1 MARDPRYDILFE
13 SVKIGPVTSR
23 NRFYQVPHCDA
34 HGHNM
39 PHGDAAHRRTKAEGG
54 WGVICTEQCSIHPT
68 SDGAPYGETRIWD
81 DGHARQLSLLVDA
94 VHEHGALAGIELAH
108 NGPALPNRMSREV
121 PIGPSSM
128 PVHYNWDPITA
139 RAMDLEDIRDLR
151 RWQADA
157 AKRAASV
164 GFDIV
169 YVYAGHGL
177 GMGQFFLSRHT
188 NHRTD
193 EYGGSLEN
201 RARLIGEMLED
212 TLEAVGQTC
221 GVAFRF
227 SVDEMIG
234 AEGITWQDE
243 GQAVVEMY
251 AELPHLWDVNIS
263 DWKWDSGVSRYFDE
277 GWQEPYIA
285 FVKQKTTKP
294 VVGVGRFTSP
304 DTMVDQINRGIVDII
319 GAARPSIADP
329 FLPTKIYEGRNED
342 IRECIGCNICV
353 ASETTVGRFRCTQ
366 NPTAGEEY
374 RRGWHPEKIDPKPEG
389 NEDGVLVIGAGPA
402 GLEAARALGMRG
414 YDVHLVEARVEVG
427 GRVIKEARLPG
438 LAAWGRVASYRDIQ
452 IGKLKNV
459 EVHLNTELSAKDVL
473 EYGAEVVV
481 VATGSTWRQDGC
493 SHTNTH
499 AIPGSDGE
507 NVFTPD
513 AVMAGAEVKGPVVV
527 FDDDHYYMAAVIAE
541 KLRKEGNEVTFV
553 TPLMELARWGENTLE
568 FEFTMER
575 IHGLGIE
582 VITDHNITNIGGNG
596 VDIVHLYADKGT
608 RTIPCKS
615 TVLVASRL
623 PNDALYR
630 ELAADP
636 AALEAAGI
644 TTLERIGDCFSPGAI
659 QVSTHA
665 GHKFARELDA
675 GPRPE
680 VSYKLE
686 RVALEHEISVA

>member
-304 DTMVDQINRGIVDII
+304 DTMVDQINRVSSTSSAPPGPRSPIPSCPRKSTR
-319 GAARPSIADP
+319 AATRTSA
-329 FLPTKIYEGRNED
+329 N
-342 IRECIGCNICV
+342 
-353 ASETTVGRFRCTQ
+353 ASAATSVLR
-366 NPTAGEEY
+366 
-374 RRGWHPEKIDPKPEG
+374 PKPPS
-389 NEDGVLVIGAGPA
+389 GASVAPKTRP
-402 GLEAARALGMRG
+402 RA
-414 YDVHLVEARVEVG
+414 
-427 GRVIKEARLPG
+427 
-438 LAAWGRVASYRDIQ
+438 
-452 IGKLKNV
+452 KN
-459 EVHLNTELSAKDVL
+459 T
-473 EYGAEVVV
+473 V
-481 VATGSTWRQDGC
+481 VAGTPRRS
-493 SHTNTH
+493 
-499 AIPGSDGE
+499 IPS
-507 NVFTPD
+507 PR
-513 AVMAGAEVKGPVVV
+513 A
-527 FDDDHYYMAAVIAE
+527 
-541 KLRKEGNEVTFV
+541 
-553 TPLMELARWGENTLE
+553 
-568 FEFTMER
+568 
-575 IHGLGIE
+575 
-582 VITDHNITNIGGNG
+582 
-596 VDIVHLYADKGT
+596 T
-608 RTIPCKS
+608 RTACS
-615 TVLVASRL
+615 
-623 PNDALYR
+623 
-630 ELAADP
+630 
-636 AALEAAGI
+636 
-644 TTLERIGDCFSPGAI
+644 
-659 QVSTHA
+659 
-665 GHKFARELDA
+665 
-675 GPRPE
+675 
-680 VSYKLE
+680 
-686 RVALEHEISVA
+686 

>member
-1 MARDPRYDILFE
+1 M
-13 SVKIGPVTSR
+13 
-23 NRFYQVPHCDA
+23 
-34 HGHNM
+34 
-39 PHGDAAHRRTKAEGG
+39 
-54 WGVICTEQCSIHPT
+54 
-68 SDGAPYGETRIWD
+68 
-81 DGHARQLSLLVDA
+81 
-94 VHEHGALAGIELAH
+94 
-108 NGPALPNRMSREV
+108 
-121 PIGPSSM
+121 
-128 PVHYNWDPITA
+128 
-139 RAMDLEDIRDLR
+139 
-151 RWQADA
+151 
-157 AKRAASV
+157 
-164 GFDIV
+164 
-169 YVYAGHGL
+169 
-177 GMGQFFLSRHT
+177 
-188 NHRTD
+188 
-193 EYGGSLEN
+193 
-201 RARLIGEMLED
+201 
-212 TLEAVGQTC
+212 
-221 GVAFRF
+221 
-227 SVDEMIG
+227 
-234 AEGITWQDE
+234 
-243 GQAVVEMY
+243 
-251 AELPHLWDVNIS
+251 
-263 DWKWDSGVSRYFDE
+263 
-277 GWQEPYIA
+277 
-285 FVKQKTTKP
+285 
-294 VVGVGRFTSP
+294 
-304 DTMVDQINRGIVDII
+304 
-319 GAARPSIADP
+319 
-329 FLPTKIYEGRNED
+329 
-342 IRECIGCNICV
+342 
-353 ASETTVGRFRCTQ
+353 
-366 NPTAGEEY
+366 
-374 RRGWHPEKIDPKPEG
+374 
-389 NEDGVLVIGAGPA
+389 LVIGAGPA

>member
-1 MARDPRYDILFE
+1 MRRPR
-13 SVKIGPVTSR
+13 P
-23 NRFYQVPHCDA
+23 QHAPW
-34 HGHNM
+34 
-39 PHGDAAHRRTKAEGG
+39 RRRAPGREGRGG
-54 WGVICTEQCSIHPT
+54 WGVISTEQCSIHPT

-81 DGHARQLSLLVDA
+81 DRHARQLGLLVDA
-94 VHEHGALAGIELAH
+94 VHEHGTLAAIELAH

-121 PIGPSSM
+121 PIGPSSF
-128 PVHYNWDPITA
+128 PVHYNWDPISA
-139 RAMDLEDIRDLR
+139 RAMDLEDIRELR
-151 RWQADA
+151 RWHADA
-157 AKRAASV
+157 AKRAAGV
-164 GFDIV
+164 GFDVV

-177 GMGQFFLSRHT
+177 GMGQFFLSPHT

-212 TLEAVGQTC
+212 TLEAVGQQC

-227 SVDEMIG
+227 AVDEMIG
-234 AEGITWQDE
+234 DEGITWQEE

-263 DWKWDSGVSRYFDE
+263 DWKYDSGTSRFYPE
-277 GWQEPYIA
+277 ASHEPYIA

-304 DTMVDQINRGIVDII
+304 DTMVDQINRGIIDII

-329 FLPTKIYEGRNED
+329 FLPKKIEGGRNED
-342 IRECIGCNICV
+342 IRECIGCNICIS
-353 ASETTVGRFRCTQ
+353 SETTVGRFRCTQ

-374 RRGWHPEKIDPKPEG
+374 RRGWHPERIPEKG
-389 NEDGVLVIGAGPA
+389 SDDGVLVIGAGPA
-402 GLEAARALGMRG
+402 GLECSRALGQRG
-414 YDVHLVEARVEVG
+414 YDVHLVEAGPEVG
-427 GRVIKEARLPG
+427 GRAARESRLPG

-452 IGKLKNV
+452 IGKMKNV
-459 EVHLNTELSAKDVL
+459 EVHLNTELSAADVL

-481 VATGSTWRQDGC
+481 VATGAGWRQDGC
-493 SHTNTH
+493 SHTNQH
-499 AIPGSDGE
+499 AIPGSDGA

-527 FDDDHYYMAAVIAE
+527 FDDDHYYMATVIAE
-541 KLRKEGNEVTFV
+541 KLHAEGNEVTIV
-553 TPLMELARWGENTLE
+553 TPLMELSRWSENTLE
-568 FEFTMER
+568 FEFTMAR

-582 VITDHNITNIGGNG
+582 VITNHNITNIGGNG

-608 RTIPCKS
+608 RTIPCSS
-615 TVLVASRL
+615 TVLVGSRL

-630 ELAADP
+630 ALAADP
-636 AALEAAGI
+636 AALEEAGI
-644 TTLERIGDCFSPGAI
+644 TTLSRIGDCFSPGAI
-659 QVSTHA
+659 QAATHG

-675 GPRPE
+675 CPQPD

-686 RVALEHEISVA
+686 RVNLEHEITVV